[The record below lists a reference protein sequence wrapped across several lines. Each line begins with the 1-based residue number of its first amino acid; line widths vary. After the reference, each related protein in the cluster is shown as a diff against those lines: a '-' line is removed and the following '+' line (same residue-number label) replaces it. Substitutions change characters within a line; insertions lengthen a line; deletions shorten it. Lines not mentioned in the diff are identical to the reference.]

1 MTLLRV
7 ASGVFVA
14 VACASVVGVSGTANA
29 RPDATVKVEK
39 VTYVDELNVDVKIG
53 YTCAKGEAEG
63 VATEVTQTDPA
74 PADDDEKGENTAGGT
89 GSTEKITC
97 NGKPQSVTVRVN
109 QGNADFIHPGPGD
122 VRATIYGSGGVI
134 KDNEGN
140 FKW

>member
-74 PADDDEKGENTAGGT
+74 PADDDEKGRILLEGLVRPRRSPATA
-89 GSTEKITC
+89 
-97 NGKPQSVTVRVN
+97 NR
-109 QGNADFIHPGPGD
+109 
-122 VRATIYGSGGVI
+122 RA
-134 KDNEGN
+134 
-140 FKW
+140 